1 MKEKEKLKRRS
12 VKIKDLWLIL
22 VLDELASANLNNAI
36 DPKFYDYYFN
46 NGFNWLIN
54 NGKIIINDFFD
65 NINKMKSEIK
75 HKKEY
80 FPHASEFI
88 NFDNKDIEKER
99 YNILYDF
106 EEKDL
111 FGHVVKRKYNKIK
124 RNCIK
129 EK

>member
-12 VKIKDLWLIL
+12 IKIKDLWLIL
-22 VLDELASANLNNAI
+22 VLDDLASANLNNAI
-36 DPKFYDYYFN
+36 DPEFYDYYFN

-65 NINKMKSEIK
+65 NINKMKFEIK

-80 FPHASEFI
+80 FPNASEFI
-88 NFDNKDIEKER
+88 NFDNCNLEEER
-99 YNILYDF
+99 NKLLYDF
-106 EEKDL
+106 EEHDL

-124 RNCIK
+124 RNYIK

>member
-1 MKEKEKLKRRS
+1 MKEKENLKRRS
-12 VKIKDLWLIL
+12 VKIKDLYLIL

-36 DPKFYDYYFN
+36 DPEFYDYYFN

-65 NINKMKSEIK
+65 NINKMKFEIK
-75 HKKEY
+75 HKNEY
-80 FPHASEFI
+80 FPHTSEFI
-88 NFDNKDIEKER
+88 NFDNKDLEKER
-99 YNILYDF
+99 YNLLYDF

-111 FGHVVKRKYNKIK
+111 FGNVVNRKYNKLK